1 MSYRTLSKLFVVLC
15 PLILTGC
22 GFQPLYSGDPCHHQ
36 AFDLHIKGN
45 GYSTYKFRRE
55 MEKQLAIIPKFDNED
70 YQLKMTVSEVRT
82 VAAQQHDASVTR
94 KLSTLNAVCVIS
106 KKVILPGTNRPH
118 YTPITTSS
126 VSVTSSYPITPRD
139 EYVSR
144 VAETAASTRT
154 AITLAQDSVRD
165 ILKLIKERSNGLP

>member
-1 MSYRTLSKLFVVLC
+1 M
-15 PLILTGC
+15 LTGC
-22 GFQPLYSGDPCHHQ
+22 GFQPLYSGDPCQRQ
-36 AFDLHIKGN
+36 AFELHIKGN

-55 MEKQLAIIPKFDNED
+55 MEKQLAIIPKFDNEE
-70 YQLKMTVSEVRT
+70 YQLKITVTEVRT

-94 KLSTLNAVCVIS
+94 KLSTLTTVCDIS
-106 KKVILPGTNRPH
+106 RKITLPDTNKPQ
-118 YTPITTSS
+118 YTPITTST

-139 EYVSR
+139 DYVSR